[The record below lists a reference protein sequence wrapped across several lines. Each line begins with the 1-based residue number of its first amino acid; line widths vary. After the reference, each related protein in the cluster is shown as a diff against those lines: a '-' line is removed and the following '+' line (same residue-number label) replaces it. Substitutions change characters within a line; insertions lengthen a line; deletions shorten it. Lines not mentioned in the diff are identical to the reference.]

1 MTPVLALLLQ
11 EDASA
16 NAGNAVAAGV
26 GMVALVLYLALIV
39 LMIAAMWKI
48 FTKAGEPGWA
58 AIVPIYNIIVWLK
71 IAGRPAWWV
80 VLMLIPFVNVV
91 VAIIA
96 SIDFAKAFGKG
107 AGFGLGLAFLPFI
120 FYPILAWGSN
130 SYAQVPATA

>member
-11 EDASA
+11 EDVSA
-16 NAGNAVAAGV
+16 DAVNAAAAGV
-26 GMVALVLYLALIV
+26 GMVALVLYLALLV
-39 LMIAAMWKI
+39 LMIAALWKV

-58 AIVPIYNIIVWLK
+58 AIVPFYNVIVWLK
-71 IAGRPAWWV
+71 IAGRPAWWI

-120 FYPILAWGSN
+120 FYPILAWGST
-130 SYAQVPATA
+130 SYAPLPATA